1 MIRRSPLTDISG
13 AAGVE
18 MALVTPML
26 LALMF
31 GGFEAGHYFWSEH
44 KAIEGVRA
52 GVRYAGR
59 LPMSTMCPSSGSI
72 DNTTLDN
79 IKQVARTGKLA
90 ANAAPLV
97 PGWTSAQ
104 VTVTV
109 RCGSYLSTGI
119 YTALGGQG
127 ATVTVASNGLVY
139 PSLFKALGFI
149 TAQFQLNAWS
159 SGAVIGI

>member
-1 MIRRSPLTDISG
+1 MTARAFLADRSG

-26 LALMF
+26 LAIMF
-31 GGFEAGHYFWSEH
+31 GGFEVGHYFWSEH

-52 GVRYAGR
+52 GVRYAER
-59 LPMSTMCPSSGSI
+59 LPMSTMCPSSGTVSSA
-72 DNTTLDN
+72 TLDN

-90 ANAAPLV
+90 ADAAPLV
-97 PGWTSAQ
+97 PGWTSGQ
-104 VTVTV
+104 VSVTV
-109 RCGSYLSTGI
+109 RCGTYLSTGI
-119 YTALGGQG
+119 YTTLGGQG

-149 TAQFQLNAWS
+149 TTQFKLNAWS